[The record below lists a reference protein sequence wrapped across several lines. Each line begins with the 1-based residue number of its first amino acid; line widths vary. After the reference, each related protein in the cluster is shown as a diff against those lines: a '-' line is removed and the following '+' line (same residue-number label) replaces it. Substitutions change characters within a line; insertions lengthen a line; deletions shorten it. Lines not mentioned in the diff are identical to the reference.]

1 MVSVAVLFA
10 FVFSLF
16 SVGSLANADE
26 KTPSDEFR
34 VGMEAGYAPFNWS
47 QQTDENNALPIQGQ
61 NSYAGGYDVQIAK
74 KVADGLGKK
83 LVIVQTKWD
92 GLAPALQSG
101 KIDAIIAGMSPTAER
116 RKEIDFTDPY
126 YESQLVVVVQKI
138 ANMQKQKFSRSFW
151 SKDHCSVKYIP
162 LYCDRSDTRCAE
174 TTSNG

>member
-1 MVSVAVLFA
+1 MKKNMVSVAVLFA

-92 GLAPALQSG
+92 GLAPALQS
-101 KIDAIIAGMSPTAER
+101 D
-116 RKEIDFTDPY
+116 RK
-126 YESQLVVVVQKI
+126 SVV
-138 ANMQKQKFSRSFW
+138 
-151 SKDHCSVKYIP
+151 
-162 LYCDRSDTRCAE
+162 
-174 TTSNG
+174 

>member
-74 KVADGLGKK
+74 KVADGLGK
-83 LVIVQTKWD
+83 ISHRPNEMGW
-92 GLAPALQSG
+92 SG
-101 KIDAIIAGMSPTAER
+101 SCPSIRQDR
-116 RKEIDFTDPY
+116 RDHRRNEPY
-126 YESQLVVVVQKI
+126 
-138 ANMQKQKFSRSFW
+138 
-151 SKDHCSVKYIP
+151 C
-162 LYCDRSDTRCAE
+162 
-174 TTSNG
+174 

>member
-1 MVSVAVLFA
+1 MKKNMVSVAVLFA

-83 LVIVQTKWD
+83 
-92 GLAPALQSG
+92 
-101 KIDAIIAGMSPTAER
+101 
-116 RKEIDFTDPY
+116 
-126 YESQLVVVVQKI
+126 
-138 ANMQKQKFSRSFW
+138 FSRSFW
-151 SKDHCSVKYIP
+151 SKDHCSIKYIP
-162 LYCDRSDTRCAE
+162 LYGDRSDTGCSE